1 MTQMLEKAKVSDLT
15 IIEFRQLIK
24 ETLLEIIDPDYGL
37 ELRPEIEEELLES
50 CKSRDNGMFITFEEV
65 KKSLGI

>member
-1 MTQMLEKAKVSDLT
+1 MLEKAKVSDLT